1 MAKILILECLRNGPV
16 WQFFTSLLL
25 LSLPLFAQTDTAS
38 LGGRVTDAQGG
49 AISGVQ
55 IHLTN
60 HATGAE
66 RKVTSDANGEYTF
79 TLIPPGQYDIDAS
92 AAGFKA
98 FRDTGFPVDVASPA
112 HLDVRLEVGAVSER
126 TEVTAEVSMLN
137 TDSAAQGTVIGDEK
151 IESLPLNG
159 RQFIDLALLSPNVTA
174 GGRSVQQNQVR
185 LNQDGGFSASG
196 NRTNN
201 NGFLLD
207 GVSNVDVD
215 YMSLSLTPILD
226 TIAEFQVQTAQLT
239 AEYGHAA
246 GATIN
251 VETKSGTNEWHGD
264 AWEFVR
270 NRVFDARLFNDP
282 STLPQYQRNQFG
294 ATAGGPIRKNKLFVF
309 GGYERS
315 TLRQAGGSL
324 TTVTVPTTLER
335 QGNFSQ
341 SGVMIYDALSSP
353 RAPFAGNI
361 IPQSRLSQ
369 EALVAINATP
379 AADIPGTNNQ
389 YTNFDEVLR
398 QDSNN
403 YSVRADYVLSQA
415 LTLFSRYSATRE
427 NDFTPG
433 STAGYASIG
442 YALPQNAVIG
452 STAVLSPSL
461 VNEARLGFNRMNYG
475 GGIPEPSF
483 NLDGTETHLP
493 YFDLTNYAQM
503 GGAGGGATQIRDNT
517 FQAYDNVAWQHGRN
531 LFKFGAEF
539 MFIQYVPIT
548 DPNEF
553 GTYQFSSG
561 QTALK
566 SATDGTGDALASFLL
581 GYSST
586 ASQSFGEERMD
597 GHQPI
602 FSVYAQDRLK
612 LLPNLTLDLGL
623 RYEIAP
629 PLYDTRG
636 QTMGLDFSK
645 VPTPQAI
652 FANNLPTNTYEPT
665 FYICGQ
671 AGYPKSCA
679 YTDKNNFAPRFG
691 LAWQIDPKTVFR
703 MGAGIYYSLT
713 DFSSISRL
721 TNSLPANIAD
731 TLSSVTFAPT
741 YQGFNQ
747 FPSSLSIG
755 PSTSVNLYSLDPN
768 QRTSYAV
775 QMSSSIQRQIARN
788 TSIEAGY
795 TGTLGIKLQQNVQL
809 SNTLPG
815 PTAASTRRPY
825 LGAIFAPGTVF
836 PSYITVTGNSVKA
849 STIAILPNE
858 AQSNYHALY
867 LRGEHRFS
875 NGFSYLS
882 SFTFSK
888 AITNAPQFRN
898 AGGATGTENS
908 PPQNS
913 YDLAAERGL
922 ASFNAKFRWVNT
934 VVYQLPFGHGQRFLN
949 NGVAS
954 AVFGGWQIS
963 GIMSMQTGFPSTI
976 NLTGDTANIGG
987 GSGGILIRANPVP
1000 GVSPYLDASQRSST
1014 EWFNV
1019 NAFVDPPAYQFGT
1032 LGRNTLVGPGLFNI
1046 DSTLSR
1052 HIRLTER
1059 YRLEIR
1065 AEAFNM
1071 LNNHNYNQ
1079 INRIIN
1085 APGFGAV
1092 ASELPMRELQ
1102 FGAKIIF

>member
-1 MAKILILECLRNGPV
+1 MRLLFFFLCVLE
-16 WQFFTSLLL
+16 
-25 LSLPLFAQTDTAS
+25 LFAQTDTSS
-38 LGGRVTDAQGG
+38 LGGRVTDPQGAAVAG
-49 AISGVQ
+49 AQ
-55 IHLTN
+55 IHLHN
-60 HATGAE
+60 QATGAE
-66 RKVTSDANGEYTF
+66 RKAATDANGEYVF
-79 TLIPPGQYDIDAS
+79 TLIPSGRYDIEAS
-92 AAGFKA
+92 AEGFRTFDDA
-98 FRDTGFPVDVASPA
+98 GFPVDVAAPA
-112 HLDVRLEVGAVSER
+112 HLDIRLEVGAISER
-126 TEVTAEVSMLN
+126 VEVTAEVSMLN

-151 IESLPLNG
+151 IQSLPLNG
-159 RQFIDLALLSPNVTA
+159 RQFIDLAFLSPNVNA

-207 GVSNVDVD
+207 GVSNLDTD

-239 AEYGHAA
+239 AEYGHSA
-246 GATIN
+246 GAQIN
-251 VETKSGTNEWHGD
+251 VVTKSGSNQIHGD

-282 STLPQYQRNQFG
+282 GKLPQYQRNQFG
-294 ATAGGPIRKNKLFVF
+294 ATAGGPILKNKLFVF
-309 GGYERS
+309 GGYERLS
-315 TLRQAGGSL
+315 LRQAGGGL

-341 SGVMIYDALSSP
+341 SNTVIYDALTSP
-353 RAPFAGNI
+353 RAAFPNDM
-361 IPQSRLSQ
+361 IPQSRLNPT
-369 EALVAINATP
+369 ALIAIQAAPP
-379 AADIPGTNNQ
+379 ADVPGSTNQ
-389 YTNFDEVLR
+389 YTNTNEVLK

-403 YSVRADYVLSQA
+403 YSIRTDYVLSQA
-415 LTLFSRYSATRE
+415 VTVFGRYSATRE
-427 NDFTPG
+427 NDVTPG
-433 STAGYASIG
+433 NTPGYSAIG

-452 STAVLSPSL
+452 ATAVLSTSL
-461 VNEARLGFNRMNYG
+461 VNESRIGFNRMNYG
-475 GGIPEPSF
+475 GGVPEPLF
-483 NLDGTETHLP
+483 DVNGAQVPLP
-493 YFDLTNYAQM
+493 YFKLTNYAQM
-503 GGAGGGATQIRDNT
+503 GGAGGGATHIRDNT
-517 FQAYDNVAWQHGRN
+517 FQAYDNVSWQHGRHQI
-531 LFKFGAEF
+531 KIGAEF
-539 MFIQYVPIT
+539 MFLEYVPIT
-548 DPNEF
+548 APNNY

-561 QTALK
+561 QSAK
-566 SATDGTGDALASFLL
+566 ASATDGTGSALASFLL

-586 ASQSFGEERMD
+586 ASQSYGVQRMD

-602 FSVYAQDRLK
+602 FSTYVQDRIK
-612 LLPNLTLDLGL
+612 VTPTLTVDLGI
-623 RYEIAP
+623 RYEISP

-652 FANNLPTNTYEPT
+652 FANNLPTNFYEPT
-665 FYICGQ
+665 FFICGQ

-703 MGAGIYYSLT
+703 MGAGLYYSLT

-721 TNSLPANIAD
+721 TNSIPANIAQ

-741 YQGFNQ
+741 YQGYNL
-747 FPSSLSIG
+747 FPPSLSIG

-768 QRTSYAV
+768 QRTSYAI
-775 QMSSSIQRQIARN
+775 QMSASVQREIGRN
-788 TSIEAGY
+788 GVIEVGY
-795 TGTLGIKLQQNVQL
+795 TGTLGLKLQQNVQV

-825 LGAIFAPGTVF
+825 LGAVFAPGTVF
-836 PSYITVTGNSVKA
+836 PSYITVTGNSVGG
-849 STIAILPNE
+849 STIATLPNE

-867 LRGEHRFS
+867 IRGERRFT
-875 NGFSYLS
+875 NGFSFLS

-913 YDLAAERGL
+913 YDLAADRGL
-922 ASFNAKFRWVNT
+922 AAFNAKYRWVNT
-934 VVYQLPFGHGQRFLN
+934 VVYALPFGRGQRWLT
-949 NGVAS
+949 GGLAS
-954 AVFGGWQIS
+954 AILGGWQFA
-963 GIMSMQTGFPSTI
+963 GILSLQTGFPSTI

-1000 GVSPYLDASQRSST
+1000 GQSAELPSGQRT
-1014 EWFNV
+1014 TAEWFNV

-1046 DSTLSR
+1046 DTTLSKR
-1052 HIRLTER
+1052 FRIKER
-1059 YRLEIR
+1059 FGFEIR
-1065 AEAFNM
+1065 AEAFNL
-1071 LNNHNYNQ
+1071 LNAANYNQ
-1079 INRIIN
+1079 IARIIN
-1085 APGFGAV
+1085 APGFGQV
-1092 ASELPMRELQ
+1092 TSELPMRELQ
-1102 FGAKIIF
+1102 FGAKMTF

>member
-1 MAKILILECLRNGPV
+1 MRRFSVCGAAPA
-16 WQFFTSLLL
+16 LLL
-25 LSLPLFAQTDTAS
+25 FFCLTPTGLAQTDTSS
-38 LGGRVTDAQGG
+38 LAGRVTDPQAAGIQN
-49 AISGVQ
+49 VQ
-55 IHLTN
+55 ITLRN
-60 HATGAE
+60 QATGAE
-66 RKVTSDANGEYTF
+66 RKVISNAAGEYVF
-79 TLIPPGQYDIDAS
+79 TLIPPGHYDIE
-92 AAGFKA
+92 AGA
-98 FRDTGFPVDVASPA
+98 PGFRTFHDVGFPVDVAAPA
-112 HLDVRLEVGAVSER
+112 HLDIRLEVGNVTER
-126 TEVTAEVSMLN
+126 VEVTAQVAMVN

-159 RQFIDLALLSPNVTA
+159 RQFIDLAFLSPNVNA

-207 GVSNVDVD
+207 GVSNIDLD

-239 AEYGHAA
+239 AEYGHSA
-246 GATIN
+246 GAMIN
-251 VETKSGTNEWHGD
+251 VVTKSGTNEWHGD

-282 STLPQYQRNQFG
+282 ATLPQYQRNQFG
-294 ATAGGPIRKNKLFVF
+294 GTGGGPIRKNKLFIF
-309 GGYERS
+309 GGYERLS
-315 TLRQAGGSL
+315 LRQAGGGL
-324 TTVTVPTTLER
+324 TTVAVPTPLER

-341 SGVMIYDALSSP
+341 SNTTIYDALASP
-353 RAPFAGNI
+353 RVAFPNDT
-361 IPQSRLSQ
+361 IPQSRINPT
-369 EALVAINATP
+369 ALIAINAAP
-379 AADIPGTNNQ
+379 AANVPGSNNQ
-389 YTNFDEVLR
+389 YINGDEVLK

-403 YSVRADYVLSQA
+403 YSVRADYILSQA
-415 LTLFSRYSATRE
+415 VTVFGRYSAARE
-427 NDFTPG
+427 NDVTPG
-433 STAGYASIG
+433 TTAGYSAIG

-452 STAVLSPSL
+452 ATIVLSPNI

-475 GGIPEPSF
+475 SGVPEPF
-483 NLDGTETHLP
+483 FDVNGAETHLP
-493 YFDLTNYAQM
+493 YFKLTNYAQM
-503 GGAGGGATQIRDNT
+503 GGAGGGASQTRDNT
-517 FQAYDNVAWQHGRN
+517 YQAYDNVSWQHGRH
-531 LFKFGAEF
+531 LLKFGAEL
-539 MFIQYVPIT
+539 MFLEYVPIT
-548 DPNEF
+548 DPNEY

-561 QTALK
+561 QSARS
-566 SATDGTGDALASFLL
+566 SATDGTGSALASYLL

-586 ASQSFGEERMD
+586 ASQSYGEERMD

-602 FSVYAQDRLK
+602 FSTYAQDRIR

-652 FANNLPTNTYEPT
+652 FADNLPTNHYEPT

-671 AGYPKSCA
+671 SGYPKSCA
-679 YTDKNNFAPRFG
+679 YTDKNNLAPRFG
-691 LAWQIDPKTVFR
+691 AAWQIDPNTVFR
-703 MGAGIYYSLT
+703 AGAGVYYSLT

-721 TNSLPANIAD
+721 TNSIPANIAQ
-731 TLSSVTFAPT
+731 TLSSVAFAPT
-741 YQGFNQ
+741 YQGFNL
-747 FPSSLSIG
+747 FPPSLAIG

-775 QMSSSIQRQIARN
+775 QMSASVQRQIQHN
-788 TSIEAGY
+788 GVIEVGY

-825 LGAIFAPGTVF
+825 LGAVFAPGTVF
-836 PSYITVTGNSVKA
+836 PSYLTVTGNSVGG
-849 STIAILPNE
+849 STIATLPNE

-867 LRGEHRFS
+867 VRGERHFS

-882 SFTFSK
+882 SLPFSK

-913 YDLAAERGL
+913 YDLQAERGL
-922 ASFNAKFRWVNT
+922 AAFNAKFRWVNSG
-934 VVYQLPFGHGQRFLN
+934 VYSLPFGHGQRWMH
-949 NGVAS
+949 NGLAS
-954 AVFGGWQIS
+954 TILGGWQLA
-963 GIMSMQTGFPSTI
+963 GIVSLQSGFPSTI

-987 GSGGILIRANPVP
+987 GSGGILIRADPVP
-1000 GVSPYLDASQRSST
+1000 GQNAELPASQRT
-1014 EWFNV
+1014 TAEWFNV
-1019 NAFVDPPAYQFGT
+1019 KAFMDAPAYQFGT

-1046 DSTLSR
+1046 DTTLSKR
-1052 HIRLTER
+1052 FRVRER
-1059 YRLEIR
+1059 FGLEIR
-1065 AEAFNM
+1065 AEAFNL
-1071 LNNHNYNQ
+1071 LNAANYNQ
-1079 INRIIN
+1079 VARIIN
-1085 APGFGAV
+1085 APGFGNV
-1092 ASELPMRELQ
+1092 DSELPMRELQ
-1102 FGAKIIF
+1102 FGAKMTF

>member
-1 MAKILILECLRNGPV
+1 MRRLLPCGAGPA
-16 WQFFTSLLL
+16 LLL
-25 LSLPLFAQTDTAS
+25 FSSFAQPVLAQTDTSS
-38 LGGRVTDAQGG
+38 LSGRVTDPQAVGVQ
-49 AISGVQ
+49 GVQ
-55 IHLTN
+55 IKLRN
-60 HATGAE
+60 QATSAE
-66 RKVTSDANGEYTF
+66 RKTVSDANGEYVF
-79 TLIPPGQYDIDAS
+79 TLIPPGRYDIDA
-92 AAGFKA
+92 AAPGFRTFHDA
-98 FRDTGFPVDVASPA
+98 GFPVDVAAPA
-112 HLDVRLEVGAVSER
+112 HLDIGLVIGNVAER
-126 TEVTAEVSMLN
+126 VDVVAEVSMLN
-137 TDSAAQGTVIGDEK
+137 TDSAAQGAVISDEK
-151 IESLPLNG
+151 IQSLPLNG
-159 RQFIDLALLSPNVTA
+159 RQFIDLTFLSPNVNA

-239 AEYGHAA
+239 AEYGHSA
-246 GATIN
+246 GAQIN
-251 VETKSGTNEWHGD
+251 VATKSGTNEWHGD

-282 STLPQYQRNQFG
+282 STLPKYQRNQFG
-294 ATAGGPIRKNKLFVF
+294 GTAGGPIRKNRLFVF
-309 GGYERS
+309 GGYERLS
-315 TLRQAGGSL
+315 LRQAGGSL
-324 TTVTVPTTLER
+324 TTVAVPTPLER

-341 SGVMIYDALSSP
+341 SNAVIYDALTTP
-353 RAPFAGNI
+353 RAPFPNDL
-361 IPQSRLSQ
+361 IPQSRLNAT
-369 EALVAINATP
+369 ALIAINAAP
-379 AADIPGTNNQ
+379 ASDIPGATNQ
-389 YTNFDEVLR
+389 YTNYDEVLK

-403 YSVRADYVLSQA
+403 YSIRADYVVSSA
-415 LTLFSRYSATRE
+415 VSLFGRYSASRE
-427 NDFTPG
+427 NDVTPG
-433 STAGYASIG
+433 STAGYSSIG

-452 STAVLSPSL
+452 ATIVVSPSI

-475 GGIPEPSF
+475 SGVPEPLF
-483 NLDGTETHLP
+483 DLNGAATHLP
-493 YFDLTNYAQM
+493 YFKLTNYAQM
-503 GGAGGGATQIRDNT
+503 GGAGGGATQIRDNSY
-517 FQAYDNVAWQHGRN
+517 QAYDNVSWQHGRH
-531 LFKFGAEF
+531 LIKFGLEF
-539 MFIQYVPIT
+539 LFIEYVPVT
-548 DPNEF
+548 NPNEY

-561 QTALK
+561 QTAK
-566 SATDGTGDALASFLL
+566 SSATDGTGAPLASLLL

-586 ASQSFGEERMD
+586 ASQSYGNQRMD
-597 GHQPI
+597 GYQPI
-602 FSVYAQDRLK
+602 ISAYVQDRFK
-612 LLPNLTLDLGL
+612 LLPNLSLDLGL

-629 PLYDTRG
+629 PIYDTRG

-652 FANNLPTNTYEPT
+652 FADSLATNYYEPT

-691 LAWQIDPKTVFR
+691 LAWQADPKTVFR

-721 TNSLPANIAD
+721 TNSIPANIAQ
-731 TLSSVTFAPT
+731 TLSSVSFAPT
-741 YQGFNQ
+741 YQGYSL
-747 FPSSLSIG
+747 FPPSIAIG

-768 QRTSYAV
+768 QRTSYAI
-775 QMSSSIQRQIARN
+775 QMSSSLGRQIGRN
-788 TSIEAGY
+788 GVIEAGY

-825 LGAIFAPGTVF
+825 LGAVFAPGTVF
-836 PSYITVTGNSVKA
+836 PAYISV
-849 STIAILPNE
+849 SGGSVGPGTIGTLPNE

-867 LRGEHRFS
+867 VRGERRFS

-888 AITNAPQFRN
+888 AITDAPQFRN

-913 YDLAAERGL
+913 YDLRAERGP
-922 ASFNAKFRWVNT
+922 AAFNAKLRWVNT
-934 VVYQLPFGHGQRFLN
+934 AVYSLPFGHGQRWIN
-949 NGVAS
+949 NGFAS
-954 AVFGGWQIS
+954 AILGGWQLA

-1000 GVSPYLDASQRSST
+1000 GQSAELPASQRT
-1014 EWFNV
+1014 AAEWFNV
-1019 NAFVDPPAYQFGT
+1019 KAFVVPPPYQFGA

-1046 DSTLSR
+1046 DSTLSKR
-1052 HIRLTER
+1052 FRVRERLGF
-1059 YRLEIR
+1059 EIR
-1065 AEAFNM
+1065 AEAFN
-1071 LNNHNYNQ
+1071 LSNKANYNQ
-1079 INRIIN
+1079 VARIIN

-1092 ASELPMRELQ
+1092 NSELAMRELQ
-1102 FGAKIIF
+1102 FGAKITF